1 MDSKDKP
8 SLIRQTMY
16 LFPYNIVIFIP
27 YIYIFV
33 NVTKEVSLFSL
44 LHQLQQAY
52 KDYIKDTGRM
62 LLRDGGANLTS
73 EQEERALQQFVD
85 DAYFQES
92 HIAKVVVLHS

>member
-1 MDSKDKP
+1 
-8 SLIRQTMY
+8 
-16 LFPYNIVIFIP
+16 
-27 YIYIFV
+27 
-33 NVTKEVSLFSL
+33 
-44 LHQLQQAY
+44 
-52 KDYIKDTGRM
+52 M